1 MIHWIFQA
9 WKKKLPARNSTISFF
24 LFQTSA
30 GPEFI
35 AEKHFSSSCEETEND
50 SVRDGEDE
58 ETTDDVDDDESKDTK
73 DEKDETTKQTAG
85 GKTKKLMNQF
95 NFCERASI
103 TYQYLLK
110 VHTFTNFLM
119 PFVTC
124 AVKLEYIKYCGYPFK
139 FKKKY

>member
-1 MIHWIFQA
+1 MKIFTS
-9 WKKKLPARNSTISFF
+9 KIFLTFF
-24 LFQTSA
+24 NFFSFQTSVGA
-30 GPEFI
+30 EVL

-58 ETTDDVDDDESKDTK
+58 ETEDVDDDESKDTK
-73 DEKDETTKQTAG
+73 DEKDETSKQTAG

-110 VHTFTNFLM
+110 VGACNNFSSQYLS
-119 PFVTC
+119 
-124 AVKLEYIKYCGYPFK
+124 
-139 FKKKY
+139 

>member
-1 MIHWIFQA
+1 MKNEVMKLLKILIKIFLLSQA
-9 WKKKLPARNSTISFF
+9 PVGSEL
-24 LFQTSA
+24 
-30 GPEFI
+30 I

-73 DEKDETTKQTAG
+73 DEKDEVARQTPG

-110 VHTFTNFLM
+110 VNYYYYFFYFMLLWGINQEY
-119 PFVTC
+119 
-124 AVKLEYIKYCGYPFK
+124 VKYKLIT
-139 FKKKY
+139 